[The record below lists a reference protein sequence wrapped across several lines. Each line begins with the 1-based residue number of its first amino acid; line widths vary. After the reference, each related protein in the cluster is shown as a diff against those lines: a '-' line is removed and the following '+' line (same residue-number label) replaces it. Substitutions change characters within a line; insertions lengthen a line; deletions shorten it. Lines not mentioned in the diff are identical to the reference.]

1 MQRIKGCAYS
11 QFLSIVMI
19 SLFFHGTHAISAR
32 YARDCPARLLRIG
45 PDYRVHEEP
54 CTIVRH
60 SFSSSLIPSE
70 DSYFVQDYFRST
82 CKRSAF
88 HVNRVHD
95 CRYCIKESVLALF
108 SAAVAKCDVQR
119 DTVSAISR
127 CAFILVF
134 AIRKRAKS
142 AHRQ

>member
-1 MQRIKGCAYS
+1 MEISNHHLSSHVLLEKPVRPHHTTILVRRDRQLGQPSDAEDKRI
-11 QFLSIVMI
+11 
-19 SLFFHGTHAISAR
+19 AR

-54 CTIVRH
+54 CTI
-60 SFSSSLIPSE
+60 
-70 DSYFVQDYFRST
+70 DYFRST